1 MSLCPCSVGGDSWT
15 ARRSNQSI
23 LKEINH
29 EYSLEGLMLKLKLQ
43 YFGHLMQRAD
53 LLEKNPDAGKD
64 WRHEAKE
71 VAEDEMVGWHQWFNV
86 LGFEQT
92 LGDGEEQGSLVCCS
106 LWGCKELDGHS
117 LVTEQQQDQQH
128 RYLHPQTKSSN
139 CEESNTY
146 RLVHNT
152 MVPIHCLKIKIQNN
166 CSNFVWKFTLF
177 I

>member
-1 MSLCPCSVGGDSWT
+1 MRWLDGISDSMY
-15 ARRSNQSI
+15 
-23 LKEINH
+23 L
-29 EYSLEGLMLKLKLQ
+29 GLSKL
-43 YFGHLMQRAD
+43 
-53 LLEKNPDAGKD
+53 
-64 WRHEAKE
+64 W
-71 VAEDEMVGWHQWFNV
+71 EM
-86 LGFEQT
+86 
-92 LGDGEEQGSLVCCS
+92 GEEQGSLVCCS